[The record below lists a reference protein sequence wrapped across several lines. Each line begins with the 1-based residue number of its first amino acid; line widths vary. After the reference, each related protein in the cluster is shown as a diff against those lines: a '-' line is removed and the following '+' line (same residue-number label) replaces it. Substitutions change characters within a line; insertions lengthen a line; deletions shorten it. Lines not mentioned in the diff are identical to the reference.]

1 MKIRISGKKFG
12 ERSVLNSQ
20 ALNAYSPE
28 ERQAMFDSA
37 VGVSIFLKDQSREDQ
52 AKSVLKELCAHFKG
66 EVYSKASEFGWVVGQ
81 ELEPTRDDYDA
92 IMELISQ

>member
-1 MKIRISGKKFG
+1 MKIQINGKKFG

-20 ALNAYSPE
+20 SLDKYSLE

-37 VGVSIFLKDQSREDQ
+37 VGVSIFLKDQTREDQ
-52 AKSVLKELCAHFKG
+52 AKSVLAKMCAHFKG
-66 EVYSKASEFGWVVGQ
+66 DIYSKESKFGWVVGQ

>member
-20 ALNAYSPE
+20 ALNAYSAE

-52 AKSVLKELCAHFKG
+52 AKSVLTELCSHFKG
-66 EVYSKASEFGWVVGQ
+66 EMYSKASEFGWVVGQ

-92 IMELISQ
+92 IMELIAQ